1 VSAADQAAGAR
12 RSLRR
17 YVLDDE
23 RTVLVTRHHWARL
36 IEPTLTAL
44 GALVAVVLL
53 VELAARV
60 VGERADVL
68 WWLWLIAFGRLAL
81 RFVEWRVE
89 WFAATDKRMLRHT
102 GIVTHKLA
110 MMPLR
115 SVTDLS
121 YSRSVLGR
129 LLGYGEFVLESA
141 GQDQPMRRIP
151 WVPSPDANY
160 RVLCSMLFAPM
171 GPAGAP
177 LPPPRGVVVLPR
189 VVGRTTASPVPG
201 NAFHRADTQPIPLP
215 PLEPAGPDAA
225 VVPEPGW
232 DQEERE
238 GRSVRATPPRLR

>member
-1 VSAADQAAGAR
+1 VSAANQAVGAR
-12 RSLRR
+12 QALRR
-17 YVLDDE
+17 YVLDNE
-23 RTVLVTRHHWARL
+23 RTVLVTRYHWARL

-53 VELAARV
+53 VELAAPV

-177 LPPPRGVVVLPR
+177 LPPPRGVVVLPGA
-189 VVGRTTASPVPG
+189 VGRPTVSAVPG
-201 NAFHRADTQPIPLP
+201 SAFHRADTQPIPLP
-215 PLEPAGPDAA
+215 RLEPAGPDP
-225 VVPEPGW
+225 VVISGRGW

-238 GRSVRATPPRLR
+238 GRSIRARPPRLR